1 MAIGDWFLARS
12 DAFRY
17 LLSKFSEH
25 KSETM
30 KSFSKV
36 KNENKEIIRK
46 VKEHD
51 DAIKDFEKALKELS
65 AKGLVLSESTSRI
78 IKRKR

>member
-1 MAIGDWFLARS
+1 MAIGDWILARS

-30 KSFSKV
+30 RAFSKV
-36 KNENKEIIRK
+36 KNESREIARK
-46 VKEHD
+46 LREHD
-51 DAIKDFEKALKELS
+51 EAIRNFEKALKELRL
-65 AKGLVLSESTSRI
+65 KGIILDEVASRI
-78 IKRKR
+78 IKRKK